1 MFQLDD
7 KFLVD
12 VGLGGLPD
20 EQKKP
25 FLEYVYQKLEATV
38 GERLSAGMSETQL
51 AEFESLIDRNE
62 DTVNGWLMANAPDY
76 KDNEV
81 FKRLQQVSGLAVDDV
96 RLKSEFAAT
105 RWLEINRPDYRSVV
119 ASTLDAIKQEIIANK
134 DAILGNQPTA

>member
-7 KFLVD
+7 KLLVD

-119 ASTLDAIKQEIIANK
+119 
-134 DAILGNQPTA
+134 